1 MSIIL
6 SLARKGLGR
15 IRRAAALLCC
25 AGLALLSGCALNSA
39 TGLNADA
46 RPAEVSLAGLQGQA
60 MGGETPIY
68 GAKVILWQT
77 TSSGY
82 PSVSNHTTGTTSI
95 QLATTTTGASGSF
108 SFTSAA
114 SCASGQFAYITL
126 TGGDVTNH
134 SGSPIINNNLVLMA
148 AVGPCSSLGSS
159 TWILVNELSTVAAA
173 YALDNFMYVDATT
186 PGSQLVYISAPANN
200 NATTGACTG
209 TGTSMSCTA
218 AGLSH
223 AFANALNLVNAVG
236 TSSSLPTGLAYT
248 AFPSNSNATVPQAVI
263 SSLGDVMQYCTN
275 SSGGTAGDS
284 SPCGNFFAA
293 ATPPSGT
300 TGTAA
305 PTDTLTAMMNI
316 ARAPYNNVSSLFGM
330 IPGTPPWVGLTA
342 APNDWSIAIAYSQAV
357 GSGSNFGYP
366 VWLALDANDNVFVE
380 TGNAYSPTLVG
391 IEAMT
396 NGGASIWSNPYATAL
411 ATGAT
416 AKCASGQLAVD
427 ITGNLWQSVN
437 VAAAGCGSPVTANNF
452 GIYEYP
458 AGSTGTNVATSIA
471 LLTST
476 DLVSTPGPIAFDRFN
491 DLWYGR
497 TSTTC
502 STTCIMEVPYS
513 GGTYPTTALTNYN
526 KDTTSA
532 TQVFVDPGGYVW
544 ASGITKTTPVDEL
557 YMLYNTGTASA
568 PTYGASGA
576 TDKVVAL
583 TPTTNPT
590 ISKDA
595 AGNIWAAGASTV
607 YEFTPTI
614 SGATSTFGSAV
625 LTTTTAAAKPTP
637 GMVDGGGVYWYG
649 GTGYPVYPA
658 TTPIGGGIFLQ
669 LTPAAPFY
677 NSTAANNTQYIRPC
691 YVPAG
696 GTTCDAALYEAS
708 NITNSA
714 NAQFFQTGDP
724 HNVAVDSAGAIW
736 VAAGVSAAATLPVVA
751 PTNGFVVEIL
761 GAAYPT
767 WPLISYGVYGT
778 KPQ

>member
-1 MSIIL
+1 MSNIMSLTGCL
-6 SLARKGLGR
+6 SRA
-15 IRRAAALLCC
+15 RRASLVLAC
-25 AGLALLSGCALNSA
+25 AGLALLAGCSFNTASTIA
-39 TGLNADA
+39 AAG
-46 RPAEVSLAGLQGQA
+46 PSEGSLAGMQGLA

-68 GAKVILWQT
+68 GANVILWQT

-82 PSVSNHTTGTTSI
+82 PSAGNHTTGTTSI
-95 QLATTTTGASGSF
+95 QLATTTTSDGGNFRF
-108 SFTSAA
+108 STSYT
-114 SCASGQFAYITL
+114 CASGQFAYITA

-134 SGSPIINNNLVLMA
+134 SGSPKINNNLVLMA
-148 AVGPCSSLGSS
+148 ALGPCSSVSSS
-159 TWILVNELSTVAAA
+159 TFINLNELSTVAAA

-186 PGSQLVYISAPANN
+186 PGSQLVYVSAPANN

-236 TSSSLPTGLAYT
+236 TYSSLPSGYANTTVPG
-248 AFPSNSNATVPQAVI
+248 NSNTSVPQAVI
-263 SSLGDVMQYCTN
+263 SSLGDIMQYCTN
-275 SSGGTAGDS
+275 SAGGTAGDS
-284 SPCGNFFAA
+284 SPCGNFFTAT
-293 ATPPSGT
+293 TPPSGT

-305 PTDTLTAMMNI
+305 PTDTLTALMNI
-316 ARAPYNNVSSLFGM
+316 ARAPYYNVSSLFNL
-330 IPGTPPWVGLTA
+330 ISGTPPWVGLTA
-342 APNDWSIAIAYSQAV
+342 APNDWSVAIAYSKAA
-357 GSGSNFGYP
+357 GSGSTLGYP
-366 VWLALDANDNVFVE
+366 VWVALDPNDNVFVL
-380 TGNAYSPTLVG
+380 TGNAYAVTGAG

-396 NGGASIWSNPYATAL
+396 NGGVSIWSNPWASPLTGMTA
-411 ATGAT
+411 G
-416 AKCASGQLAVD
+416 GQLAVD
-427 ITGNLWQSVN
+427 ITGNKLWQSVN
-437 VAAAGCGSPVTANNF
+437 ISGSGF
-452 GIYEYP
+452 GIYQYS
-458 AGSTGTNVATSIA
+458 AASGGSPSISLTTA
-471 LLTST
+471 ADLL
-476 DLVSTPGPIAFDRFN
+476 STPGPVALDRFN
-491 DLWYGR
+491 NLWYAR
-497 TSTTC
+497 TSSSC
-502 STTCIMEVPYS
+502 STQCVLEVPSS
-513 GGTYPTTALTNYN
+513 GGTYPTTALGNYN

-583 TPTTNPT
+583 TPTTYPT

-595 AGNIWAAGASTV
+595 AGNIWAAGASTI
-607 YEFTPTI
+607 YEFTPTL

-625 LTTTTAAAKPTP
+625 LTTTTAAGKPTP

-649 GTGYPVYPA
+649 GTGYPVLPA
-658 TTPIGGGIFLQ
+658 TTPIAGGIFLQ
-669 LTPAAPFY
+669 LTPAAPLY

-696 GTTCDAALYEAS
+696 GTTCDAALYW
-708 NITNSA
+708 A
-714 NAQFFQTGDP
+714 NTSPTTQQFYQTGDA

-736 VAAGVSAAATLPVVA
+736 VSAGVSATISAVGPPVVTA
-751 PTNGFVVEIL
+751 PTAGFVVEIL